1 MGLRWRETAIGAA
14 IDSLILILEIA
25 VIMTIVVMALLVWR
39 GVLSGN
45 LRKGIFWRK
54 PLLLPALVF
63 SITLIIAMV
72 YVPHP
77 ISAYKGPNQINN
89 HAPYTG
95 TFSVYDPGAYEAE
108 VQIRIARVL
117 LSNERLEVHVEF
129 AQDGNIVGTLFMN
142 LTDDDFDMYEGVTR
156 SIIVSPGRYDL
167 IINGTHYIDDDSQV
181 VEFLDFYVNQALTS
195 IFINELAVWSTI
207 RFVIGFGCF
216 FLVLGGVC
224 IDRGDARKE
233 RRWRDKKEGELY
245 KKSRLGWKFV

>member
-1 MGLRWRETAIGAA
+1 MSARRRVSAIGAA

-25 VIMTIVVMALLVWR
+25 VIMTIVVMALVIWR

-45 LRKGIFWRK
+45 LRKGTFWRK

-63 SITLIIAMV
+63 SITLIVAMI

-77 ISAYKGPNQINN
+77 MSAYNGTNQINN
-89 HAPYTG
+89 HAPYSG
-95 TFSVYDPGAYEAE
+95 TFRVYDPGAYETE
-108 VQIRIARVL
+108 VQVRIDAGL
-117 LSNERLEVHVEF
+117 FSNERLEVHVEF
-129 AQDGNIVGTLFMN
+129 SQDDVIVGSLFLN
-142 LTDDDFDMYEGVTR
+142 LTEDDFDMDGGVTS

-181 VEFLDFYVNQALTS
+181 VEFLDFYVNQAPTS
-195 IFINELAVWSTI
+195 IFINELVVWSTI

-233 RRWRDKKEGELY
+233 RRWGDKKDGELY